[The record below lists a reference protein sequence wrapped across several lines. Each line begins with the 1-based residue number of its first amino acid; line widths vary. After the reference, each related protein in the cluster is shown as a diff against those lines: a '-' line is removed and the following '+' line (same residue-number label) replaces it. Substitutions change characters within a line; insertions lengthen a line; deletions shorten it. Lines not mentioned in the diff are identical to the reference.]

1 MFDLYE
7 LIYPGDQDWIAKK
20 AEEYWISVNALE
32 CDPDFQERKVKDIS
46 VAAVTNSYIYDLMVK
61 IIKKQIKDS
70 EEREMLEFG
79 IYLNARDTRL
89 SVEPDKYEK
98 LSQEA
103 KDLVDAAP
111 KAVKEGA
118 NEDEANAIKAKLEE
132 AGAVV
137 ELK

>member
-1 MFDLYE
+1 MIFYLLIIITMFDLYE
-7 LIYPGDQDWIAKK
+7 LIYPGDRNWIAEK
-20 AEEYWISVNALE
+20 ADKYWISVNALE
-32 CDPDFQERKVKDIS
+32 CDPDFQEWKVKDIS

-89 SVEPDKYEK
+89 SVEPDKYKK

-103 KDLVDAAP
+103 KDLVD
-111 KAVKEGA
+111 EF
-118 NEDEANAIKAKLEE
+118 
-132 AGAVV
+132 
-137 ELK
+137 